1 LSNLEGKNVIKFY
14 RARGKNG
21 FLSNLY
27 KKPIIFEDREFL
39 CSEYPFQFGKIKDPE
54 VREWVML
61 CPKPHILA
69 GLAHSLLSWDIVED
83 WSKIRFD
90 RMLDVLRAKFSDPD
104 LKEKLLNTG
113 DSILIEDSKTDGIW
127 GIGKSGKGKNMLG
140 KLLMKVRDEL
150 NNKHMTNASRSK
162 EVNKD

>member
-1 LSNLEGKNVIKFY
+1 MSNLEGKNIIKFY
-14 RARGKNG
+14 RARGPNG

-27 KKPIIFEDREFL
+27 KKPVIFEDREFS
-39 CSEYPFQFGKIKDPE
+39 CSEYSYVYEKIKDPE
-54 VREWVML
+54 VREWAML

-69 GLAHSLLSWDIVED
+69 GLAHSLLSWDIVKD
-83 WSKIRFD
+83 WSKIKFD
-90 RMLDVLRAKFSDPD
+90 RMFNVLRAKFSDPD

-140 KLLMKVRDEL
+140 KLLMKVREEL
-150 NNKHMTNASRSK
+150 RTKK
-162 EVNKD
+162 